1 MLPLAS
7 VFKCQPGWP
16 RLAMAAYT
24 EVVAGSGIV
33 AVTSLLAFG
42 DTGDETKSA
51 PGALLFGVFIIGVIL
66 AGWVA
71 NLLIMQR
78 PRR

>member
-1 MLPLAS
+1 
-7 VFKCQPGWP
+7 
-16 RLAMAAYT
+16 
-24 EVVAGSGIV
+24 VAGAGIV

-42 DTGDETKSA
+42 DIGDETKSA
-51 PGALLFGVFIIGVIL
+51 PGALLFGVFFIGVIL